1 MLDGVVTNGKW
12 NEMKSSISLG
22 DITFWN
28 VFIFLKIIKKWWEI
42 EKSKLK
48 NYLTNWAFQNNSHNW
63 FYRVVLFKNHL
74 FFYITSR
81 NFNFA
86 VNHVTSFS
94 RQKPLNLK
102 TYDCLWYNVLP
113 SCKVWPQ
120 PDINLKVIS
129 RLHFQA

>member
-94 RQKPLNLK
+94 RQKPLKFKNIRLSVIQRSTILQSLTSTRYKLK
-102 TYDCLWYNVLP
+102 SY
-113 SCKVWPQ
+113 
-120 PDINLKVIS
+120 
-129 RLHFQA
+129 F

>member
-63 FYRVVLFKNHL
+63 FYRVVLFKNHF

-94 RQKPLNLK
+94 RQKPLKFKNIRLSVIQRSTILQSLTSTRYKLK
-102 TYDCLWYNVLP
+102 SY
-113 SCKVWPQ
+113 
-120 PDINLKVIS
+120 
-129 RLHFQA
+129 F